1 MRISCTPSPTLG
13 IGFQSFGSSPR
24 CTRQSWKPA
33 IFRMSSGKHLIVSR
47 ESPSQI
53 RGFSLM
59 AEYTRSWMP
68 SSMADRMTT
77 ASSRG
82 PSAAADTSV
91 WASNVGRTLMKT
103 WIGMVSPAVLYCTFA
118 LTASA
123 VDAGGAVEDI
133 YVVRSLRLSR
143 TKATSFCVTSR
154 TGLAEMNTE
163 DQYNFQSVRTKTSDG
178 TVSDAN
184 VQKPSVRCT
193 LASVQLRIRRDL
205 ASTQKARWAARRS

>member
-1 MRISCTPSPTLG
+1 
-13 IGFQSFGSSPR
+13 
-24 CTRQSWKPA
+24 
-33 IFRMSSGKHLIVSR
+33 
-47 ESPSQI
+47 
-53 RGFSLM
+53 
-59 AEYTRSWMP
+59 
-68 SSMADRMTT
+68 
-77 ASSRG
+77 
-82 PSAAADTSV
+82 
-91 WASNVGRTLMKT
+91 MKT

-118 LTASA
+118 VTASA

-184 VQKPSVRCT
+184 VETVGTLHACFGATPDPTRFSFYAEGALGGTPFIGQGDCLMAREDFPERGLRLFRCFLDLSGLPEGYVGGHLTTNTVASKRSIGDVSDPPGYVQPSIAT
-193 LASVQLRIRRDL
+193 IRLWKKRG
-205 ASTQKARWAARRS
+205 RN